1 MRRYVTS
8 VGLAVF
14 VGLGILLV
22 HSAIVEAL
30 EWREEV
36 ALHDGG
42 TTLVNGWMQFVA
54 GEPFQTMPAARR
66 LTFNHPGTGQ
76 RIVWESDGK
85 IGSRV
90 NPRLLD
96 FDGGRAF
103 LVTTAQ
109 AGPDYDGFGGATT
122 STWKTRVLR
131 RSRRASASSLCL
143 KTFSAT
149 LTA

>member
-30 EWREEV
+30 E
-36 ALHDGG
+36 
-42 TTLVNGWMQFVA
+42 
-54 GEPFQTMPAARR
+54 
-66 LTFNHPGTGQ
+66 
-76 RIVWESDGK
+76 
-85 IGSRV
+85 SRV

-109 AGPDYDGFGGATT
+109 AGPDYDGFGCATT